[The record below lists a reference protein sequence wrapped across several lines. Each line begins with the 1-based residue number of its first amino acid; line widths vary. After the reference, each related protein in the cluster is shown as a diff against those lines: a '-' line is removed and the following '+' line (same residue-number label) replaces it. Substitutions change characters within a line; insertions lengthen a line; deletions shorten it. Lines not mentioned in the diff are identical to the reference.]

1 MKVLQN
7 IKSELIVAVDIETV
21 RVEENY
27 EDLSDGFK
35 SAWQYKNKQD
45 GKVPSEEELSDLWN
59 RTSSLYAEFSKICAI
74 SLAYLDPQGKLV
86 CKEYYGADEKSLL
99 QAVAVTLGN
108 MQAHNSQYRL
118 VGHASK
124 YFDYPFTSKRYIIN
138 ELDIPSCLDTT
149 ALKPWEGSNLCTNDL
164 WKCGGTGAGSSLQAL
179 CNVLGVPISKV
190 DLVGDEVGTAFYK
203 EECPRI
209 GRYCSYDSVATFN
222 VFRKFKKEPIFQF
235 DEVTYIVAY
244 SDEII
249 IGVEDEEKVPLLKK
263 LHASKQFNDEVKKEL
278 KALKIAKKDIPT
290 VKKLVLAHYKER
302 IDVMAQNKKE
312 LQEINNQREIEI
324 TEFFKNY
331 GK

>member
-7 IKSELIVAVDIETV
+7 IKSELTVAVDIETV
-21 RVEENY
+21 RIEENY
-27 EDLSDGFK
+27 EALSDGFK

-86 CKEYYGADEKSLL
+86 CKEYYGADERGLL

-108 MQAHNSQYRL
+108 MQAHNAQYRL

-138 ELDIPSCLDTT
+138 ELEIPACLDTT

-190 DLVGDEVGTAFYK
+190 DLVGDEVGASFYK
-203 EECPRI
+203 KEYPRI

-222 VFRKFKKEPIFQF
+222 VFRKFKKEPVFQF
-235 DEVTYIVAY
+235 DEVTYITAY
-244 SDEII
+244 SDDNFV
-249 IGVEDEEKVPLLKK
+249 VEKEEEQPLLKK
-263 LHASKQFNDEVKKEL
+263 LHSSKQFNDEVKKEL
-278 KALKIAKKDIPT
+278 NALKIIKKDIPT
-290 VKKLVLAHYKER
+290 VKKFVLAHYKER

-312 LQEINNQREIEI
+312 LTEINKLREEEI
-324 TEFFKNY
+324 TQFFNNY